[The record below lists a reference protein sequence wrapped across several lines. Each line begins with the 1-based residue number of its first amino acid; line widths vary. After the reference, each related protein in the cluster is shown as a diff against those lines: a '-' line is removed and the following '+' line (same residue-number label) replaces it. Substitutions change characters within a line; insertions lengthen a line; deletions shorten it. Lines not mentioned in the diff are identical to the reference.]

1 MRSAPEITI
10 IRPDDWH
17 LHVRDGEALKSVVPD
32 TARRFARAIIMP
44 NLPEPITTVE
54 RAAAYRDRILAAVPE
69 GVHFEP
75 LMVLY
80 LTAQMTEEEI
90 RKAAASG
97 FVKAVKWYPA
107 GATTN
112 SDKGVKD
119 IAGSYSILKVMEEV
133 GLKFLVHGEV
143 TDENVDIFDREAVFI
158 ERYMRKIVAD
168 FPNLKIVFEHVTT
181 LEAVEFVKSASDNV
195 AATITPQHLLYN
207 RNAILAGGLK
217 PHFYCLPV
225 LKREKHRLALVK
237 AATSG
242 NPKFFLGTDS
252 APHAKGA
259 KETSCGCAGIYS
271 AHIATELYAE
281 VFEAEGCLENLEKFA
296 SINGANFYG
305 LAINEEKITLKP
317 TDTKIPKEIK
327 FGSDVLVP
335 FRAGGRVMWTLE

>member
-1 MRSAPEITI
+1 MSRSTEITF

-17 LHVRDGEALKSVVPD
+17 LHVREGEALKSVVPD
-32 TARRFARAIIMP
+32 TAKRFARAIIMP
-44 NLPEPITTVE
+44 NLAEPITTVK
-54 RAAAYRDRILAAVPE
+54 RAASYRDEILAAVPK
-69 GVHFEP
+69 GLKFEP

-80 LTAQMTEEEI
+80 LTPQTTAKEI
-90 RKAAASG
+90 RKAAKSG

-119 IAGSYSILKVMEEV
+119 IADCYPILKVMEEV

-143 TDENVDIFDREAVFI
+143 TDESTDIFDREAIFI
-158 ERYMRKIVAD
+158 ERHMKKLALD
-168 FPNLKIVFEHVTT
+168 FPDLKIVFEHITT
-181 LEAVEFVKSASDNV
+181 EEAVHFVKSASSNV

-217 PHFYCLPV
+217 PHYYCLPV

-237 AATSG
+237 AAVSG
-242 NPKFFLGTDS
+242 DPKFFLGTDS

-259 KETSCGCAGIYS
+259 KESSCGCAGIYS
-271 AHIATELYAE
+271 SHIAVELYAE
-281 VFEAEGCLENLEKFA
+281 VFEAEGCLKNLEKFA

-305 LAINEEKITLKP
+305 LPINKEMITLKSVS
-317 TDTKIPKEIK
+317 TAVPKEIK
-327 FGSDVLVP
+327 FGDHILVP
-335 FRAGGRVMWTLE
+335 LRAGGKVAWTLA